1 MVQSLE
7 LSPFSFCLLAIPIW
21 LEYVQFAIGDMGNAD
36 GMKKVREAFSNAL
49 TAGGLHVTKGA
60 NLWEAFREF
69 ENAILAGLLVGT

>member
-1 MVQSLE
+1 MLDLGSK
-7 LSPFSFCLLAIPIW
+7 
-21 LEYVQFAIGDMGNAD
+21 G
-36 GMKKVREAFSNAL
+36 RNAL